1 MDGYTT
7 EIWNVYDSGNNGKIT
22 ITQTTNFVNDFVHR
36 LGGDKVYTQQELRVI
51 FEKAG
56 VPFDG
61 NIDRESLQKVLHI
74 IWTDG
79 GFNNK
84 VTTYV
89 PPTETVTYTY
99 YITERQNNVLNG
111 YTTEIWNVYD
121 SGNNGKVTVTQT
133 INFVNDFVQRLGGD
147 KVYTEE

>member
-1 MDGYTT
+1 MWSDSSAKNTVTTYVAPSQGYTYT
-7 EIWNVYDSGNNGKIT
+7 YHVQYVQNDIFNQYWVEIWNVYDSERKGRVPV
-22 ITQTTNFVNDFVHR
+22 TQTTNFVNDFVHR
-36 LGGDKVYTQQELRVI
+36 LGGDKVYTQEELRVI

-84 VTTYV
+84 VTKYV
-89 PPTETVTYTY
+89 APTETVTYTY
-99 YITERQNNVLNG
+99 YIT
-111 YTTEIWNVYD
+111 
-121 SGNNGKVTVTQT
+121 
-133 INFVNDFVQRLGGD
+133 
-147 KVYTEE
+147 